1 MMQHAPDTPF
11 RIAAFR
17 AFVPRRLQPWIY
29 VVFAFCFQLSGARYM
44 GALGAMQGSEALMR
58 EDLLMCLYA
67 NLAGLSLYFP
77 LLMRMKFRFTN
88 KTLLIASALGVA
100 LCNVASA
107 YCHFLPLLWAIC
119 FVEGML
125 KLQGTFECISNI
137 QLWFAPRY
145 DFTRFFPILLLFIT
159 GSMHLS
165 GFYASYYAMLGDWRL
180 THWLTVVLM
189 LGLLLVLVLCTE
201 RRRLM
206 PRQPLYG
213 IDWTGLLL
221 WSALALEAAWLLT
234 YGEWAA
240 WMQSVALRRVA
251 LAALITLAL
260 AVWRMLTVRH
270 PYISP
275 QVLRSGRVLGIF
287 LLVLVVEALMGIEQ
301 VVEEVA
307 YAEVMGYGPW
317 TRARM
322 DLWAWAGCWTGCLFA
337 LWWMRAMR
345 LSRLRLVMVG
355 LVLATSYLI
364 LMYTTVSPALPIER
378 FYAPV
383 FLRGMAVALFSI
395 ALLTSLQASLPFPIF
410 FQGLAVFNL
419 LHTYIGGSVGQAVY
433 AHGLSYYVAD
443 IMTRHGAWITPARL
457 AAMFPSSAP
466 VYEKLGQ
473 LMPEFVE
480 QTMACAVK
488 TLYGWAVFAALG
500 LLLALLCYDSPVRR
514 HAGSWLAD
522 RRLVGPFPRQ
532 RWHFLRTAR

>member
-1 MMQHAPDTPF
+1 MHYDSNAPF
-11 RIAAFR
+11 RIPAFR
-17 AFVPRRLQPWIY
+17 PFVPWRLQPWIY

-44 GALGAMQGSEALMR
+44 GALGAMQGGEALMR

-88 KTLLIASALGVA
+88 KTLLVVSALGVA

-107 YCHFLPLLWAIC
+107 YCHWLPLLWAIC

-165 GFYASYYAMLGDWRL
+165 GFYAAYYAMLGDWRL

-189 LGLLLVLVLCTE
+189 LVMLLLLVTCTD
-201 RRRLM
+201 RRRLV

-221 WSALALEAAWLLT
+221 WSALALEVAWVLT
-234 YGEWAA
+234 YGSWAD
-240 WMQSVALRRVA
+240 WMHSAALRSVA
-251 LAALITLAL
+251 LAALVTLAL

-270 PYISP
+270 PYVSP
-275 QVLRSGRVLGIF
+275 AVFRSPRVVGI
-287 LLVLVVEALMGIEQ
+287 LALVLVVEALMGVEQ
-301 VVEEVA
+301 VLEEVG
-307 YAEVMGYGPW
+307 YEEVMGYGPW

-322 DLWAWAGCWTGCLFA
+322 ELWAWAGCWTGCLFA
-337 LWWMRAMR
+337 LWWMHMAR
-345 LSRLRLVMVG
+345 LPRLRLVMVG

-364 LMYTTVSPALPIER
+364 MMYTTLSPALPIER
-378 FYAPV
+378 FYVPV
-383 FLRGMAVALFSI
+383 FLRGAAAALFSI
-395 ALLTSLQASLPFPIF
+395 ALLTSLQASLPFPTF
-410 FQGLAVFNL
+410 FQGLAVCNL
-419 LHTYIGGSVGQAVY
+419 LHTYVGGSVGQAVY
-433 AHGLSYYVAD
+433 AHGLSHYVAD
-443 IMTRHGAWITPARL
+443 GMARYGAWITPSRL
-457 AAMFPSSAP
+457 ATMLPSGTP
-466 VYEKLGQ
+466 PHEGLGP

-480 QTMACAVK
+480 QVMACAVK

-500 LLLALLCYDSPVRR
+500 LLLALLCYDSPARR

-532 RWHFLRTAR
+532 RWRFLRAAR

>member
-1 MMQHAPDTPF
+1 MMHAAPDAPF
-11 RIAAFR
+11 RIPAFR

-44 GALGAMQGSEALMR
+44 GALGAMQGGEALMR

-88 KTLLIASALGVA
+88 KTLLVASALGVA

-107 YCHFLPLLWAIC
+107 CCHWLPLLWAIC

-165 GFYASYYAMLGDWRL
+165 GFYAAYYAMLGDWRL

-189 LGLLLVLVLCTE
+189 LAVMLVLAVCTE

-221 WSALALEAAWLLT
+221 WSALALEAAWMLT
-234 YGEWAA
+234 YGEWAD
-240 WMQSVALRRVA
+240 WMHSAAVRRVA
-251 LAALITLAL
+251 LAAAVTAGL

-275 QVLRSGRVLGIF
+275 AVFRSPRVVGI
-287 LLVLVVEALMGIEQ
+287 LALVLAVEAVMAAESVL
-301 VVEEVA
+301 EETWLDEA
-307 YAEVMGYGPW
+307 MHYGAW
-317 TRARM
+317 TKARLS
-322 DLWAWAGCWTGCLFA
+322 LWTWAGCWTACLAA
-337 LWWMRAMR
+337 LWWMHTMR
-345 LSRLRLVMVG
+345 LPRLRLVAVG
-355 LVLATSYLI
+355 LACALAYLVA
-364 LMYTTVSPALPIER
+364 MYLTLSPSVPPDH
-378 FYAPV
+378 FYAPAFV
-383 FLRGMAVALFSI
+383 RGAASALFSI
-395 ALLTSLQASLPFPIF
+395 ALLTAFQASLPFPTF

-419 LHTYIGGSVGQAVY
+419 LHTFVGGALGGALYARGLAV
-433 AHGLSYYVAD
+433 HMAD
-443 IMTRHGAWITPARL
+443 ALARSGAWVTPARL
-457 AAMFPSSAP
+457 ARFVPGHP
-466 VYEKLGQ
+466 GQ
-473 LMPEFVE
+473 ALARLMPEVAGQALAE
-480 QTMACAVK
+480 AVK
-488 TLYGWAVFAALG
+488 SVYGWSILVALA
-500 LLLALLCYDSPVRR
+500 LLLALLCYDGV
-514 HAGSWLAD
+514 
-522 RRLVGPFPRQ
+522 
-532 RWHFLRTAR
+532 ARMKAR